1 VAKRRTNIM
10 LERDKAEK
18 AAVVLGT
25 QGLSE
30 TVDAALERVLSD
42 DALGRLAG
50 DAYDFS
56 PLAVDLKRVR
66 SPRAISPDAG

>member
-1 VAKRRTNIM
+1 MAKRRTNIM
-10 LERDKAEK
+10 LERDKAEQ

-25 QGLSE
+25 HGVSD
-30 TVDAALERVLSD
+30 TVDAALERVLAD

-56 PLAVDLKRVR
+56 PLAVDLERVR
-66 SPRAISPDAG
+66 SPRAISPDAA